1 MSTDSLG
8 MGICTT
14 HMMLRIKIVMRIK
27 GRPPA
32 LKRAKAA
39 ALIPA
44 FRSGS
49 KKDKTAPAMRT

>member
-1 MSTDSLG
+1 
-8 MGICTT
+8 
-14 HMMLRIKIVMRIK
+14 MMLRSKIVMRIK

-32 LKRAKAA
+32 LKMAKAA

-44 FRSGS
+44 LRSGS

>member
-1 MSTDSLG
+1 MSTDNLD

-14 HMMLRIKIVMRIK
+14 HMMLRSKIVTRIK

-32 LKRAKAA
+32 LKRANAA

-49 KKDKTAPAMRT
+49 KKDKTAPARRT

>member
-1 MSTDSLG
+1 MSTDSLDTG
-8 MGICTT
+8 MVKT
-14 HMMLRIKIVMRIK
+14 HMMLKTKIVIRIK

-32 LKRAKAA
+32 LNMAKAA

-49 KKDKTAPAMRT
+49 KRHKTPPAMRT